1 MQKTW
6 KDIFISYMETSK
18 HLRAWAPI
26 YQVFIA
32 SKPVINKSKRGVNLL
47 IKYLILLLVK
57 LFWWLAGKPKL
68 KGRPE
73 KRSYVKNK
81 TEYDDFVEV
90 ETLDENLTVGQPR
103 MRVEGFYNLQ
113 LAWRLRTDLGRIL
126 GKNPLNKL
134 VKPPQEL
141 A

>member
-1 MQKTW
+1 M
-6 KDIFISYMETSK
+6 
-18 HLRAWAPI
+18 
-26 YQVFIA
+26 
-32 SKPVINKSKRGVNLL
+32 
-47 IKYLILLLVK
+47 
-57 LFWWLAGKPKL
+57 AGKPKL